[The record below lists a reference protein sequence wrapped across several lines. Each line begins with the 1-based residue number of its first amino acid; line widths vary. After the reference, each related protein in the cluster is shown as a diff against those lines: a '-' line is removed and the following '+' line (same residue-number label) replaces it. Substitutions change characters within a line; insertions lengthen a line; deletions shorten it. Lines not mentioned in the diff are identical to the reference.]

1 PTPFCISLCA
11 LAPTQ
16 YFPLSLHDALPI
28 SLMAEVQYAGAFA
41 FHEFGERDLNARQ
54 VIADPAHPGFFYWG
68 ARPLYHIPGVFDTCA
83 GGSDC
88 LAASQFTNIRRK
100 AHSRPAHS
108 HGLVARFH

>member
-28 SLMAEVQYAGAFA
+28 SLMAEVQYVGAFA

-83 GGSDC
+83 GRSEEHTFELQSPD
-88 LAASQFTNIRRK
+88 
-100 AHSRPAHS
+100 H
-108 HGLVARFH
+108 LVCRLLLEKQKHPD